1 MSCAEAALT
10 DRSSRRLYAYTTTSS
25 SEAFCSAL
33 SLWRRL
39 GFGEKAKRFR
49 GYGQIL
55 HTQRLRIGVAFEQ
68 QRVVRVTVERV

>member
-10 DRSSRRLYAYTTTSS
+10 DRSSRRLYLTTSS